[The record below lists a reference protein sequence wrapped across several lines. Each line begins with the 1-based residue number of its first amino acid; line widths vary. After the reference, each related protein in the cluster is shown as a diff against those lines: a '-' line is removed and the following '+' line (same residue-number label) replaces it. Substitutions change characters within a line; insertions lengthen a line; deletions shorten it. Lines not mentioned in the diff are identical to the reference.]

1 MTQKNI
7 LIIEDEKALV
17 ELLKSELEHEGY
29 DVHVAYDGEE
39 GLEQIQNIEPD
50 VVICDRSMPF
60 MTGEELL
67 TRMRGAYPQYN
78 AMPFIFLTA
87 YTNSEH
93 KEQVKGLN
101 AVAYL
106 EKPVNF
112 DVLFS
117 TVKSALASSGTSSK

>member
-1 MTQKNI
+1 MKHNI

-17 ELLKSELEHEGY
+17 ELLKTELELEGY

-39 GLEQIQNIEPD
+39 GLKQIQAVEPD
-50 VVICDRSMPF
+50 VVICDRSMPY

-67 TRMRGAYPQYN
+67 QRMRGIYPQYDQ
-78 AMPFIFLTA
+78 MPFIFLTA
-87 YTNSEH
+87 YTNPEH
-93 KEQVKGLN
+93 KEQVKDLN

-117 TVKSALASSGTSSK
+117 TVKQALNA